1 MPPRRPARLEVD
13 MKIGVLGLA
22 AFETAGENSL
32 SLQQIVQR
40 LRASRSAG
48 VAAFIASGIPK
59 QEQ

>member
-1 MPPRRPARLEVD
+1 LEVD